1 MSERLVIRLGS
12 NEGDSIHWLQ
22 FNDKAQEV
30 IASGSLN
37 SAEEL
42 SQLAPQAAV
51 ANVQVLVPGSDVSY
65 FEVDV
70 PKSNRRQA
78 IAAIPFM
85 LEDEL
90 AADVDTLHF
99 VYGDVIE
106 SRQSVYVCDKLRIAR
121 WLKWLSEAGISASQ
135 MLPDYLAVPVAQ
147 EPENISVLQLDNQLL
162 FRLNSNQGLCISE
175 QWLNVTLDLLR
186 GDKDSLLIEH
196 FDVQSDIHLPP
207 HQWLAQPLVLP
218 MQQLAMS
225 LTKLPINLLVGEFTQ
240 NKKTNNHWKVWRSV
254 AIAASV
260 LVVMFFVEQLIRVNQ
275 LEQQQAQLKQQ
286 SEDIFRKLNPN
297 VRRVLKLK
305 SRMQNEIKSL
315 AGGGG
320 SNELFD
326 MLEAMNGA
334 LSAVPEL
341 KPSTIKFDKRRNEL
355 RLQAEAG
362 SYQQF
367 EKFKGLLEQQ
377 YTVVMGAMNNNGNKV
392 NGSLVVKVS
401 S

>member
-12 NEGDSIHWLQ
+12 NDGDSIHWLQ
-22 FNDKAQEV
+22 FDDKAQEV

-42 SQLAPQAAV
+42 SQLAQQAA
-51 ANVQVLVPGSDVSY
+51 AAFVQVLVPGSDVSY

-70 PKSNRRQA
+70 PKNNRRQA

-90 AADVDTLHF
+90 ASDIDTLHF
-99 VYGDVIE
+99 VYGAVVD
-106 SRQSVYVCDKLRIAR
+106 SRQSVYVCDKLTIAR
-121 WLKWLSEAGISASQ
+121 WIDWLSQAGINASQ
-135 MLPDYLAVPVAQ
+135 LLPDYLAVPMAQ
-147 EPENISVLQLDNQLL
+147 EPEHISVLQLDNQLL
-162 FRLNSNQGLCISE
+162 FRLNSNQGLCINQ
-175 QWLNVTLDLLR
+175 QWLNVTLEKLR
-186 GDKDSLLIEH
+186 DGEESLSIEH
-196 FDVQSDIHLPP
+196 YDVQSDNQLSP
-207 HQWLAQPLVLP
+207 HQWLAQPLILP
-218 MQQLAMS
+218 MQQFAMS

-254 AIAASV
+254 AIAASL
-260 LVVMFFVEQLIRVNQ
+260 LVVMFFVEQFIRVNQ

-286 SEDIFRKLNPN
+286 SEDIFRQLNPN
-297 VRRVLKLK
+297 VRKVIKLK

-320 SNELFD
+320 TNELFD
-326 MLEAMNGA
+326 MLEAMNSA
-334 LSAVPEL
+334 LNAVPEL

-355 RLQAEAG
+355 RLQAQAG

-377 YTVVMGAMNNNGNKV
+377 YSVTMGAMNNNGNKV